1 MCQGL
6 EEIPKT
12 LKTQRYLNTHGLGQR
27 LSMRAF
33 QDMKKGKEKIE
44 EAAERYGWAQ
54 REVAED
60 LGIHF
65 RGERRGC

>member
-12 LKTQRYLNTHGLGQR
+12 LKTQRYLNTPGLGQR
-27 LSMRAF
+27 LSMRAL
-33 QDMKKGKEKIE
+33 QEMKKGKEKIE
-44 EAAERYGWAQ
+44 EAAKRYGWAQ

-60 LGIHF
+60 IGIHF
-65 RGERRGC
+65 RGKRRRC

>member
-1 MCQGL
+1 
-6 EEIPKT
+6 
-12 LKTQRYLNTHGLGQR
+12 
-27 LSMRAF
+27 MRAF